1 MLRLAA
7 LILSERVCQLPMH
20 IVIDIWSVLVPGV
33 VVLYLCNYNE
43 RKSMKPSKLYV
54 ALTFSIM
61 AMGQIL
67 EISLQMRLEGGYC
80 LILGLTKL
88 TDNDLK
94 NVMKHVQGE
103 SRAHDYWAVAF

>member
-1 MLRLAA
+1 
-7 LILSERVCQLPMH
+7 
-20 IVIDIWSVLVPGV
+20 
-33 VVLYLCNYNE
+33 
-43 RKSMKPSKLYV
+43 MKPSKLYV

-103 SRAHDYWAVAF
+103 IRAHHYWDVAFWQNFWLKFSC